1 MLYTTL
7 YTLYS
12 SQWRGQDFK
21 NVWWVQMKILMVTP
35 SYKSRSRPHMKTRSL
50 ERTPPQKK
58 LDLRPWMEFLP
69 ERLCI
74 LLCLR
79 KETLQILGSPLFATD
94 YFQL

>member
-1 MLYTTL
+1 MTTE
-7 YTLYS
+7 
-12 SQWRGQDFK
+12 
-21 NVWWVQMKILMVTP
+21 IP
-35 SYKSRSRPHMKTRSL
+35 SKHCFTMFTTEYEAVADGPA
-50 ERTPPQKK
+50 
-58 LDLRPWMEFLP
+58 DLKEQLMEFLP